1 MTGFDERMLS
11 GIGIFAAIVDT
22 GTFAAAGEQLGMSQP
37 GVSRAIA
44 RLENRLKIRLFDRTT
59 RVVSLTD
66 DGRRF
71 YEQAMP
77 HVAALE
83 EAATSATRGA
93 TTVRGRLRVNL
104 DPIFTRLILGPL
116 LEAFL
121 DNNPELQLELITRDQ
136 LGDMIAD
143 GFDLAVRFGEPR
155 TSSLVARKLLDTPVL
170 TVAATSYLKRHGR
183 PRTPQDLAGGQ
194 HTCIEFRDPETGR
207 PYAWEFHRK
216 RKKITV
222 QTNGR
227 LTLSDTVTKTG
238 ACLAGYG
245 VAQILEL
252 GHEHLLADGRL
263 VNLFPDWPEERFPL
277 YAFYPSRHHPPAKT
291 RAFLDL
297 VVALTERRKT

>member
-1 MTGFDERMLS
+1 MTGFDERILS

-83 EAATSATRGA
+83 EAATSASRGA
-93 TTVRGRLRVNL
+93 TTIRGRLRVNL
-104 DPIFTRLILGPL
+104 DPIFSLLILGPQ

-121 DNNPELQLELITRDQ
+121 DDNPELRLELITRDQ

-183 PRTPQDLAGGQ
+183 PRTPQDLAGGR
-194 HTCIEFRDPETGR
+194 HTCIEFRDPGTGR

-222 QTNGR
+222 RTNGR
-227 LTLSDTVTKTG
+227 LTLSDTGTKTG

-245 VAQILEL
+245 VAQILQL
-252 GHEHLLADGRL
+252 GHEHLLAEGRL

-297 VVALTERRKT
+297 VVALTERRNT

>member
-104 DPIFTRLILGPL
+104 DPIFIHVILGPQ

-155 TSSLVARKLLDTPVL
+155 TSSLVARKLADTPVL
-170 TVAATSYLKRHGR
+170 TVAAPSYLKRHGR

-227 LTLSDTVTKTG
+227 LTLSDTGTKTG
-238 ACLAGYG
+238 ACMAGYG

-297 VVALTERRKT
+297 VVALTERRK

>member
-1 MTGFDERMLS
+1 MTGFDERILS
-11 GIGIFAAIVDT
+11 GIGVFAAIVDT

-44 RLENRLKIRLFDRTT
+44 RLESRLKIRLFDRTT

-83 EAATSATRGA
+83 EAATNATRGA

-104 DPIFTRLILGPL
+104 DPIFSRLILGPQ

-143 GFDLAVRFGEPR
+143 GFDLALRFGEPR
-155 TSSLVARKLLDTPVL
+155 ISSLVARKLLDTPVL
-170 TVAATSYLKRHGR
+170 TVAASSYLKRHGR

-194 HTCIEFRDPETGR
+194 HTCIEFRNPETGR

-227 LTLSDTVTKTG
+227 LTLSDTGTKTG

>member
-93 TTVRGRLRVNL
+93 TTVRGKLRVNL
-104 DPIFTRLILGPL
+104 DPIFSRLILGPQ

-183 PRTPQDLAGGQ
+183 PRTPQDLAGSQ

-227 LTLSDTVTKTG
+227 ITLSDTGTKTG
-238 ACLAGYG
+238 ACVAGYG

-252 GHEHLLADGRL
+252 GHEDLLADGRL

>member
-1 MTGFDERMLS
+1 MTGFDERILS

-71 YEQAMP
+71 YEQAIP
-77 HVAALE
+77 HVVALE

-104 DPIFTRLILGPL
+104 DPIFSRLILGPQ

-121 DNNPELQLELITRDQ
+121 DNNPELQLELITRDR

-155 TSSLVARKLLDTPVL
+155 TSSLVARKLLDTAVL

-216 RKKITV
+216 RKNITV

-227 LTLSDTVTKTG
+227 LTLSDTGTKTG

-245 VAQILEL
+245 IAQILEL
-252 GHEHLLADGRL
+252 GHEHLLAEGRL

-297 VVALTERRKT
+297 VVALTERRN

>member
-1 MTGFDERMLS
+1 MTGFDERILS

-44 RLENRLKIRLFDRTT
+44 RLEHRLKIRLFDRTT
-59 RVVSLTD
+59 RIVSLTD

-71 YEQAMP
+71 YEQAIP

-104 DPIFTRLILGPL
+104 DPIFSRLILGPQ

-121 DNNPELQLELITRDQ
+121 DNNPELQLELITRDR

-155 TSSLVARKLLDTPVL
+155 TSSLVARKLLDTAVL

-222 QTNGR
+222 QANGR
-227 LTLSDTVTKTG
+227 LTLSDTGTKTG

-245 VAQILEL
+245 IAQILEL
-252 GHEHLLADGRL
+252 GHEHLLAEGRL

-297 VVALTERRKT
+297 VVALTERRN

>member
-1 MTGFDERMLS
+1 MTGFDERTLS
-11 GIGIFAAIVDT
+11 GIGIFAAIVDS

-104 DPIFTRLILGPL
+104 DPIFSRLILGPQ

-170 TVAATSYLKRHGR
+170 TVAATSYLQRHGR

-227 LTLSDTVTKTG
+227 LTLSDTGTKTG
-238 ACLAGYG
+238 ACMAGYG

-297 VVALTERRKT
+297 VVALTERRK

>member
-1 MTGFDERMLS
+1 MTGFDERILS

-93 TTVRGRLRVNL
+93 TTIRGRLRVNL
-104 DPIFTRLILGPL
+104 DPIFSRLILGPQ

-121 DNNPELQLELITRDQ
+121 DDNPELRLELITRDQ

-183 PRTPQDLAGGQ
+183 PRTPQDLAEGR
-194 HTCIEFRDPETGR
+194 HTCIEFRDPGTGR
-207 PYAWEFHRK
+207 PYAWEFHRR

-222 QTNGR
+222 RTNGR
-227 LTLSDTVTKTG
+227 LTLSDTGTKTG

-245 VAQILEL
+245 VAQILQL
-252 GHEHLLADGRL
+252 GHEHLLAEGRL

-297 VVALTERRKT
+297 VVALTERRNT

>member
-1 MTGFDERMLS
+1 MTGFDERILS

-104 DPIFTRLILGPL
+104 DPIFSRLILGPQ

-170 TVAATSYLKRHGR
+170 TVAASSYLKRHGR

-227 LTLSDTVTKTG
+227 LTLSDTGTKTG

-252 GHEHLLADGRL
+252 GHAHLLAEGRL